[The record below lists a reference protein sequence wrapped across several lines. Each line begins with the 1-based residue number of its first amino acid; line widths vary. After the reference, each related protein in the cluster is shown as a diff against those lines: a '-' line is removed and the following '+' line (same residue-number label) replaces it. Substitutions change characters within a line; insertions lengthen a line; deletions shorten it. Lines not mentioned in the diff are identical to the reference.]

1 MQIRGWQLWGANGR
15 PPSNCRRPVA
25 RRNLRAV
32 LIGADADL
40 GHDEFHQFRPWR
52 IRHARHVCRIPG
64 RGLAAWR
71 PGGIHPCRGLCSA
84 CAWHCDLSFAY
95 PSCHS
100 RSDACADSLDLR
112 TCIIASLYGVLHLLR
127 EFCVAAANR
136 ACRHGEFRRR
146 IFAGGTAR
154 RRRHCDRAYGGAAHL
169 ADPLDHRQQAVG
181 RRGRSRRRDAD
192 GHPAGPH
199 ANAGLGAIGRRG
211 RHCRR
216 ADGDRLSVVAVG
228 RRDLRPDRFRRR
240 GAWRLRQRTRVA
252 LCRADHRI
260 DPGRLR
266 ILARRNLQRHR
277 GLRPVRRAAVVPAAR
292 IDGEGVN
299 KALGS
304 RLAVVLLAAGLLL
317 YPMVLS
323 GAFYRDIGVTFLLAA
338 ISASAWNIVGGYAGQ
353 VSVGHSMF
361 FGLGAY
367 TPLMFYTLWGWPPI
381 TGIPAGIALAIGL
394 SLIIGT
400 PTFRLT
406 GHYFSMAT
414 IAVAELIRIFTG
426 TWDFVAATIGL
437 QGPAI
442 ARGWW
447 DLTFRSEL
455 PYYYLFLAVLA
466 LLLAVT
472 MFIERRRFG
481 FYLRAIKA
489 SERAA
494 RSLGVPVRR
503 TKMQALALSA
513 AFTSVAGSLYVIKTG
528 FIDPDSGFGIL
539 ISVQMVIIAALGGA
553 GTLFGP
559 LVGALILIP
568 LQSASNTWF
577 GGGGSG
583 LTYILYGGIIV
594 LIARFEPGG
603 LFDLWQRVVSRFRSS
618 KASAARSYELRN
630 R

>member
-1 MQIRGWQLWGANGR
+1 M
-15 PPSNCRRPVA
+15 S
-25 RRNLRAV
+25 
-32 LIGADADL
+32 
-40 GHDEFHQFRPWR
+40 
-52 IRHARHVCRIPG
+52 
-64 RGLAAWR
+64 
-71 PGGIHPCRGLCSA
+71 
-84 CAWHCDLSFAY
+84 
-95 PSCHS
+95 
-100 RSDACADSLDLR
+100 
-112 TCIIASLYGVLHLLR
+112 
-127 EFCVAAANR
+127 
-136 ACRHGEFRRR
+136 
-146 IFAGGTAR
+146 
-154 RRRHCDRAYGGAAHL
+154 
-169 ADPLDHRQQAVG
+169 
-181 RRGRSRRRDAD
+181 
-192 GHPAGPH
+192 
-199 ANAGLGAIGRRG
+199 
-211 RHCRR
+211 
-216 ADGDRLSVVAVG
+216 
-228 RRDLRPDRFRRR
+228 
-240 GAWRLRQRTRVA
+240 
-252 LCRADHRI
+252 
-260 DPGRLR
+260 
-266 ILARRNLQRHR
+266 
-277 GLRPVRRAAVVPAAR
+277 
-292 IDGEGVN
+292 
-299 KALGS
+299 KALS
-304 RLAVVLLAAGLLL
+304 PRLAIVLLAVALLA
-317 YPMVLS
+317 YPLVLS
-323 GAFYRDIGVTFLLAA
+323 GAFYRDVGVTFLLAA

-367 TPLMFYTLWGWPPI
+367 VPLLVYTLWGWPPMA
-381 TGIPAGIALAIGL
+381 GIPAAIALSILLSLVIGL
-394 SLIIGT
+394 

-426 TWDFVAATIGL
+426 TWDLVGAAIGL

-455 PYYYLFLAVLA
+455 PYYYLFLVVLG

-472 MFIERRRFG
+472 SFIERRRFG

-528 FIDPDSGFGIL
+528 FIDPDSAFGIL
-539 ISVQMVIIAALGGA
+539 ISVQMLIIAALGGA

-568 LQSASNTWF
+568 LQSATNTWF

-603 LFDLWQRVVSRFRSS
+603 LFDLWTRIVPR
-618 KASAARSYELRN
+618 LRDSL
-630 R
+630 RKRRHA

>member
-1 MQIRGWQLWGANGR
+1 
-15 PPSNCRRPVA
+15 
-25 RRNLRAV
+25 
-32 LIGADADL
+32 
-40 GHDEFHQFRPWR
+40 
-52 IRHARHVCRIPG
+52 
-64 RGLAAWR
+64 
-71 PGGIHPCRGLCSA
+71 
-84 CAWHCDLSFAY
+84 
-95 PSCHS
+95 
-100 RSDACADSLDLR
+100 
-112 TCIIASLYGVLHLLR
+112 
-127 EFCVAAANR
+127 
-136 ACRHGEFRRR
+136 
-146 IFAGGTAR
+146 
-154 RRRHCDRAYGGAAHL
+154 
-169 ADPLDHRQQAVG
+169 
-181 RRGRSRRRDAD
+181 
-192 GHPAGPH
+192 
-199 ANAGLGAIGRRG
+199 
-211 RHCRR
+211 
-216 ADGDRLSVVAVG
+216 VVA
-228 RRDLRPDRFRRR
+228 
-240 GAWRLRQRTRVA
+240 
-252 LCRADHRI
+252 
-260 DPGRLR
+260 
-266 ILARRNLQRHR
+266 
-277 GLRPVRRAAVVPAAR
+277 AAR
-292 IDGEGVN
+292 IDGQSVS
-299 KALGS
+299 KIFSA
-304 RLAVVLLAAGLLL
+304 RLVVILLAAALLA
-317 YPMVLS
+317 YPLVFS

-367 TPLMFYTLWGWPPI
+367 TPLLFYTLWGWPPMAA
-381 TGIPAGIALAIGL
+381 IPAAIALSIGL
-394 SLIIGT
+394 SILIGM

-414 IAVAELIRIFTG
+414 IAVAELIRIFAG
-426 TWDFVAATIGL
+426 TWDLVGAAIGL

-455 PYYYLFLAVLA
+455 PYYYLFLVVLA
-466 LLLAVT
+466 FLLAVT
-472 MFIERRRFG
+472 SFIERRRFG

-528 FIDPDSGFGIL
+528 FIDPDSAFGIL

-568 LQSASNTWF
+568 LQSATNTWF

-603 LFDLWQRVVSRFRSS
+603 LFDLWNRLAALVPKFRDT
-618 KASAARSYELRN
+618 LRKW
-630 R
+630 RHA